1 MNTFFPYTKVFCA
14 CSGSL
19 EFFREAVGEIE
30 VEKAYMVATAHTSTY
45 YMLCCTGT
53 NFHKSLQT
61 CPLWKAI
68 APLLRH
74 DEQLLVLAGAESV
87 CKVCRMRNENSF
99 IFHGIWQVMKPR
111 SNPLEFGLSVCSNI
125 NFVKLSM
132 NII

>member
-1 MNTFFPYTKVFCA
+1 M
-14 CSGSL
+14 
-19 EFFREAVGEIE
+19 GEIE
-30 VEKAYMVATAHTSTY
+30 VEKAYMVAMTAHTSTY
-45 YMLCCTGT
+45 DILCCTGT

-87 CKVCRMRNENSF
+87 CKVQSAEREMKILSF
-99 IFHGIWQVMKPR
+99 FMG
-111 SNPLEFGLSVCSNI
+111 CSNI
-125 NFVKLSM
+125 NFVKLKYEYHL